1 MLNKHMDQYIHC
13 SIKTMDA
20 MFSLHPNSNQS
31 DYDIEI
37 SEQFVH
43 TNDTCVHIPFFGSI
57 SGEFFF
63 AMNLNDWRF
72 TVKQT
77 LGVDDDELVFSSM
90 KEFLNTVAGETIT
103 SISKDFPNLTYLAPR
118 ITQGKM
124 NYPAVKSISAKLQME
139 TLSTFELG
147 ISIDMMKIDLNE
159 KLESSISELHEKQK
173 QVGNSE
179 RINVLGSLVENVLQD
194 LREPIKHLDHG
205 LGDLKQSAL
214 RNEVAI
220 PEKLNGMIESLT
232 RIKNIAGTLVNFT
245 NAASSKITEFN
256 LIECAN
262 KAVKVSQYSYPND
275 IAIEIK
281 SSAMQIPPIKSNPRQ
296 VEQVI
301 FNLLITSFEAL
312 EDIQHPKVT
321 IETFSEN
328 AYCGF
333 RISHNGDQNLDES
346 NIWEPMF
353 SRNKSGNITSLGL
366 TVCREILNMYGG
378 DIFLDKEDDKTT
390 FTLILPVEPV

>member
-1 MLNKHMDQYIHC
+1 
-13 SIKTMDA
+13 MDA
-20 MFSLHPNSNQS
+20 FFNIHPHSGQT
-31 DYDIEI
+31 DYEVEI
-37 SEQFVH
+37 LEQFVH

-63 AMNLNDWRF
+63 AINLDDWRF
-72 TVKQT
+72 TVRQT
-77 LGVDDDELVFSSM
+77 LGMDDDELVFSSM

-103 SISKDFPNLTYLAPR
+103 SISKEFPNLTYLAPR

-139 TLSTFELG
+139 TLSIFELG

-159 KLESSISELHEKQK
+159 KLESSISELHKKQR
-173 QVGNSE
+173 QLGNSE

-194 LREPIKHLDHG
+194 LKAPIKHLDHG
-205 LGDLKQSAL
+205 LADIKQNSL
-214 RNEVAI
+214 RNETVF
-220 PEKLNGMIESLT
+220 PEKINGLIESLT

-245 NAASSKITEFN
+245 NAASSKVSEFN

-262 KAVKVSQYSYPND
+262 KAVKVSQYSYPNEVS
-275 IAIEIK
+275 IEIK
-281 SSAMQIPPIKSNPRQ
+281 SSANKIPPIKSNPRQ

-301 FNLLITSFEAL
+301 FNLLINSFEAM
-312 EDIQHPKVT
+312 EDTINPLIT
-321 IETFSEN
+321 IETFAEN

-333 RISHNGDQNLDES
+333 RISHNGEKETDES
-346 NIWEPMF
+346 KLWEPMF

-366 TVCREILNMYGG
+366 TVCREILSMYGG
-378 DIFLDKEDDKTT
+378 DIFLDREEDKTI
-390 FTLILPVEPV
+390 FTLILPVESA

>member
-1 MLNKHMDQYIHC
+1 MLNKHMDQYINC
-13 SIKTMDA
+13 SIKTMNA
-20 MFSLHPNSNQS
+20 MFNLHPNSSQN
-31 DYDIEI
+31 DYSIEI
-37 SEQFVH
+37 SEQFIH

-63 AMNLNDWRF
+63 TLNIDDWKF
-72 TVKQT
+72 MVKQT
-77 LGVDDDELVFSSM
+77 IGMEDDELLFSSM

-103 SISKDFPNLTYLAPR
+103 SISKDFPNLTYLSPR
-118 ITQGKM
+118 ITRGIM

-159 KLESSISELHEKQK
+159 KFESSISELHEKQK

-194 LREPIKHLDHG
+194 LKEPIKHLDHG

-214 RNEVAI
+214 RNEVSI

-245 NAASSKITEFN
+245 NAASSKVSEFD

-262 KAVKVSQYSYPND
+262 KAVKISKYSYPND

-281 SSAMQIPPIKSNPRQ
+281 SSAIQVPPIKSNPRQ

-312 EDIQHPKVT
+312 EDKLLPKII
-321 IETFSEN
+321 IETFSET

-346 NIWEPMF
+346 SLWEPMF

-366 TVCREILNMYGG
+366 TVCREILNMYRG
-378 DIFLDKEDDKTT
+378 DIFLDREDDKTI

>member
-1 MLNKHMDQYIHC
+1 MLEKHMDQYIKC
-13 SIKTMDA
+13 CIKTMDA
-20 MFSLHPNSNQS
+20 FFNVHPHSGQL
-31 DYDIEI
+31 DYEKEI
-37 SEQFVH
+37 NEQFVH

-57 SGEFFF
+57 SGEFFL
-63 AMNLNDWRF
+63 AINLDDWRF
-72 TVKQT
+72 TVKQA
-77 LGVDDDELVFSSM
+77 LGVDDDELVYSSM

-103 SISKDFPNLTYLAPR
+103 SISKEFPNLTYLSPR

-124 NYPAVKSISAKLQME
+124 SYPAVKSISARLQLE
-139 TLSTFELG
+139 TLSVFELG

-159 KLESSISELHEKQK
+159 KFESSINELNKKQR
-173 QVGNSE
+173 QLSNSE

-262 KAVKVSQYSYPND
+262 KAVKVSKFSYPND

-281 SSAMQIPPIKSNPRQ
+281 SSANQIPPIKSNPRQ

-312 EDIQHPKVT
+312 ENTPYPLIS
-321 IETFSEN
+321 IETFCEH

-333 RISHNGDQNLDES
+333 RISHNGDKEVDES
-346 NIWEPMF
+346 KLWEPMF

-366 TVCREILNMYGG
+366 TVCREILSMYGG
-378 DIFLDKEDDKTT
+378 DIFLDKEDEKTI
-390 FTLILPVEPV
+390 FTLILPVQPV